1 MQADER
7 QTITL
12 LLQGDE
18 ATCERV
24 YKLYFQSL
32 YAYAYSMIED
42 DMQAEEIVQ
51 QLFLKIWEKKDQ
63 LHIETSLQAYLY
75 KSVYF
80 QSLNYIKHLKVR
92 NEHQK
97 HTVFQMKQSQAEQ
110 AGQQLD
116 LKLLESRFRK
126 ALSDLPEQC
135 RTVFQLSRFE
145 ELKYR
150 EIAGRLGISEKT
162 VEHHMGKALRV
173 LRTKLADF
181 LVLLLLLLSQ
191 FKELFR

>member
-1 MQADER
+1 VQADER

-18 ATCERV
+18 ATYERV
-24 YKLYFQSL
+24 YKQYFQLL
-32 YAYAYSMIED
+32 YAYAYSVIED

>member
-1 MQADER
+1 VQEDEK

-18 ATCERV
+18 ATYERV
-24 YKLYFQSL
+24 YKQYFQCL
-32 YAYAYSMIED
+32 YAYAYSIIED

-51 QLFLKIWEKKDQ
+51 HLFLKIWEKKEKI
-63 LHIETSLQAYLY
+63 HIKTSLPAYLY

-97 HTVFQMKQSQAEQ
+97 HSVFQMKQLQAEHV
-110 AGQQLD
+110 GQHLD
-116 LKLLESRFRK
+116 LKLLESTFRK
-126 ALSDLPEQC
+126 VLSDLPEQC

-150 EIAGRLGISEKT
+150 EIACRLGISEKT
-162 VEHHMGKALRV
+162 VENHMGKALRV
-173 LRTKLADF
+173 LRTKLTDF
-181 LVLLLLLLSQ
+181 LVLFLLILSQ
-191 FKELFR
+191 FKELLR

>member
-1 MQADER
+1 
-7 QTITL
+7 
-12 LLQGDE
+12 
-18 ATCERV
+18 
-24 YKLYFQSL
+24 
-32 YAYAYSMIED
+32 
-42 DMQAEEIVQ
+42 
-51 QLFLKIWEKKDQ
+51 LFLKIWEKKDQ

>member
-1 MQADER
+1 VQADER

-18 ATCERV
+18 ATYERV
-24 YKLYFQSL
+24 YKQYFQSL
-32 YAYAYSMIED
+32 YAYAYSIIED
-42 DMQAEEIVQ
+42 VMQAEEIVQ
-51 QLFLKIWEKKDQ
+51 QLFLKIWEKKENI
-63 LHIETSLQAYLY
+63 HIETSLQAYLY

-97 HTVFQMKQSQAEQ
+97 HTVFQMKQSPAEQ

-173 LRTKLADF
+173 LRTKLAEF
-181 LVLLLLLLSQ
+181 LVSILLLLSQ

>member
-18 ATCERV
+18 ATYERV
-24 YKLYFQSL
+24 YKQYFQSL
-32 YAYAYSMIED
+32 YAYAYSIIED

-51 QLFLKIWEKKDQ
+51 QLFLKIWEKKENI
-63 LHIETSLQAYLY
+63 HIETSLQAYLY

-97 HTVFQMKQSQAEQ
+97 HTVFQMKQSPAEQ

-150 EIAGRLGISEKT
+150 EIAEQLGISIKT
-162 VEHHMGKALRV
+162 VETQMGKALKL
-173 LRTKLADF
+173 LRHELADY
-181 LVLLLLLLSQ
+181 LVTILILLAI
-191 FKELFR
+191 